1 VAALDATRESNVKMI
16 GMNDRPIRS
25 RKKYCTVFFDLDHT
39 LWDYETNACATLS
52 ELHESYGLRA
62 KGIPEVQPF
71 LDQFRTVNN
80 ELWDLFDTG
89 RITGDVIRKE
99 RFRRI
104 LGHFGVIDEKL
115 ELDLSIDYLDQ
126 CPRKG
131 QLMPHATEVLDYL
144 SGRYRLT
151 VITNGF
157 DEIQQLKLA
166 AGNLHGYF
174 DHIVTSQK
182 AGHRKPAREIFEYA
196 LHHNGTTCDEA
207 IMIGDNL
214 VTDIGGARGANI
226 DAVFFNADQRIHT
239 EVPDFE
245 ISNLLELKDIL

>member
-1 VAALDATRESNVKMI
+1 MNMM
-16 GMNDRPIRS
+16 GMNERPAQPA
-25 RKKYCTVFFDLDHT
+25 KKYCTVFFDLDHT
-39 LWDYETNACATLS
+39 LWDYETNSCNTLT
-52 ELHESYGLRA
+52 ELHAHYGLHDR
-62 KGIPEVQPF
+62 GISDVQAF
-71 LDQFRTVNN
+71 LDQFRIVNN

-89 RITGDVIRKE
+89 RIASDVIRKE

-104 LGHFGVIDEKL
+104 LGHFGLNDEKL
-115 ELDLSIDYLDQ
+115 DRDLSADYLDQ

-131 QLMPHATEVLDYL
+131 QLMPYAMEVLNYL
-144 SGRYRLT
+144 TDRYRLT

-174 DHIVTSQK
+174 DHIITSQK

-196 LHHNGTTCDEA
+196 LYHNDTQCHEA

-226 DAVFFNADQRIHT
+226 DAVFFNSERRSHSEA
-239 EVPDFE
+239 PDFE
-245 ISNLLELKDIL
+245 ISSLLELKSIL

>member
-1 VAALDATRESNVKMI
+1 VAAFHKTRESNVKMI
-16 GMNDRPIRS
+16 GMNDSLIRPG
-25 RKKYCTVFFDLDHT
+25 KKYYTVFFDLDHT
-39 LWDYETNACATLS
+39 LWDYETNSCATLT
-52 ELHESYGLRA
+52 ELHEWHGLGA
-62 KGIPEVQPF
+62 KGVPEVQAF

-89 RITGDVIRKE
+89 RITSDVIRKE

-104 LGHFGVIDEKL
+104 LAHFGVHNEKL
-115 ELDLSIDYLDQ
+115 ERDLSIDYLDQ

-131 QLMPHATEVLDYL
+131 QLMPYAIEVLDYL
-144 SGRYRLT
+144 AGRYRLT

-182 AGHRKPAREIFEYA
+182 AGHRKPARQIFEYA
-196 LHHNGTTCDEA
+196 LHHNGTACHEA

-214 VTDIGGARGANI
+214 VTDIGGAKSANI
-226 DAVFFNADQRIHT
+226 DAVFFNSEQRVHN

-245 ISNLLELKDIL
+245 ISSLLELKNIL